1 MTNINILVLIACL
14 IIALCGIYAMML
26 TEENEELKSDEYD
39 EKNFPID
46 SEVKTTSIDEDY
58 KKELKYFKWLRNEE
72 NEKKR

>member
-1 MTNINILVLIACL
+1 MKKMTNINILVLIGCL

-46 SEVKTTSIDEDY
+46 SEVKTTSIEDDY
-58 KKELKYFKWLRNEE
+58 DKELKYYKWLKD
-72 NEKKR
+72 EKK